1 MKNNG
6 EEKFLVMCAADEN
19 KKAAE
24 NKIYKLSGFREQK
37 LFYIFYSHLKLAI
50 FSTRK
55 SLPLSIGGSI
65 SVNSLEPEVPFAVF
79 HLCNISFSFIFN

>member
-24 NKIYKLSGFREQK
+24 NKIYKLLDFTNEKKDIADPWYTGNFTTTYEEV
-37 LFYIFYSHLKLAI
+37 LKGCQALYNYL
-50 FSTRK
+50 TK
-55 SLPLSIGGSI
+55 
-65 SVNSLEPEVPFAVF
+65 E
-79 HLCNISFSFIFN
+79 

>member
-6 EEKFLVMCAADEN
+6 EGKFLVMCAADEN

-37 LFYIFYSHLKLAI
+37 LFYIFY
-50 FSTRK
+50 FSAAFRAVSYNRK
-55 SLPLSIGGSI
+55 CLFI
-65 SVNSLEPEVPFAVF
+65 SDLHVF
-79 HLCNISFSFIFN
+79 SS

>member
-6 EEKFLVMCAADEN
+6 EGKFLVMCAADEN

-37 LFYIFYSHLKLAI
+37 LFYIFYFDGGNGWKTKI
-50 FSTRK
+50 F
-55 SLPLSIGGSI
+55 
-65 SVNSLEPEVPFAVF
+65 
-79 HLCNISFSFIFN
+79 